1 MTSVRQH
8 GPPQHAVITLS
19 EKAFCKLSC
28 YVVRVWYNVC
38 SISNKPTKEHV
49 MTPHD
54 LYHDAIRFWLWTG
67 VVLVTFFVAAYVISV
82 VVWFVRN
89 R

>member
-1 MTSVRQH
+1 
-8 GPPQHAVITLS
+8 
-19 EKAFCKLSC
+19 
-28 YVVRVWYNVC
+28 
-38 SISNKPTKEHV
+38 